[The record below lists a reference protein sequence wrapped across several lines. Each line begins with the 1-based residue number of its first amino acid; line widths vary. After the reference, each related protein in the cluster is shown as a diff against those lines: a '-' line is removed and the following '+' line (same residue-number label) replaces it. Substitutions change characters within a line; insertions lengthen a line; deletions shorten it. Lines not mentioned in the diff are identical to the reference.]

1 MATTAA
7 AVGGVQGAAKIL
19 EAQEVLDKL
28 QEPMPQLGTFFLVFF
43 FSRVQA

>member
-7 AVGGVQGAAKIL
+7 AVGGVEGAAKLL

-28 QEPMPQLGTFFLVFF
+28 QEPMPQLGTFFLGFF
-43 FSRVQA
+43 VSRVKA